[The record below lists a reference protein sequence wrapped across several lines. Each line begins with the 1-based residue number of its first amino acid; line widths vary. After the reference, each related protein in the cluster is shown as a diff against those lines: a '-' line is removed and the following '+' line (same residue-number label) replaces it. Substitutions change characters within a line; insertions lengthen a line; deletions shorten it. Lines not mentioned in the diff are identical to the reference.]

1 MCVLIVCSL
10 SSVVSSSPCRLNL
23 VGQMD
28 TSSVNSFSGG
38 GGHGHDLTIDIGLSN
53 NTGGGRP
60 VASRTTK
67 GASGGP
73 ATPPSST
80 TRHGGGSRA
89 GSRGNSA
96 LRNTTP
102 TPTMLFRQGPAFSPV
117 PFSSIPA
124 IEAMEGSAQVVVEP
138 APVVQRSSMVR
149 SGVQSPSPPQ
159 HSQHSQHPQH
169 SQQPHLQQHPH
180 PSNSSNI
187 PSTFRGGVGLSLLR
201 EGEGMEE
208 GDANA
213 ARPID
218 EQVCE
223 IAPSS
228 FLPWTPAAH
237 TANPA
242 DAVNTGSIGGDDAA
256 GEGGSWARR
265 DRAATW
271 LGATDSCGEEAI
283 KGKSAVGMMMVRSAS
298 C

>member
-1 MCVLIVCSL
+1 
-10 SSVVSSSPCRLNL
+10 
-23 VGQMD
+23 MD
-28 TSSVNSFSGG
+28 TSSVNPFSGS

-60 VASRTTK
+60 VAASQTTK

-73 ATPPSST
+73 ATPPSSA

-124 IEAMEGSAQVVVEP
+124 IEAMEGSAQIVVEP
-138 APVVQRSSMVR
+138 APVVQRSSMMR

-159 HSQHSQHPQH
+159 HSQHSQH
-169 SQQPHLQQHPH
+169 SQQPQLQQHQH

-228 FLPWTPAAH
+228 FAPYTPAAH

-242 DAVNTGSIGGDDAA
+242 DAVNMSMLPMGGIGGDDAA

-283 KGKSAVGMMMVRSAS
+283 KGKSALGMMVRSAS